1 MPARRAFRG
10 DGEPSVRAR
19 KRGATEAQGRAHAR
33 VCVRVLVCLRLL
45 ETQSYLEAR
54 RCATSATPSRRSTFG
69 GTPRV
74 SANASATA
82 SRCRRPIRPRCL
94 QAAGLRQTRPFAGND
109 VAIPAVAAIAAAA
122 AAGFGA
128 CVVCVRVCVCVCAV
142 CCISPL
148 VSVPF
153 CTFAQQSLCRSRQQA
168 SRTLQR
174 TMEPRTTPRH
184 TTRLTT
190 DTPPTDVNTLHC
202 TALQRSAGAR
212 PGRGTARPHRRTQPH
227 SQCLTTPHRTAQH
240 PVATAPARATTG
252 SEPVARHT
260 HDTVTKAVAHSQSH
274 LQTDSET
281 RTAALL
287 APAML
292 CYAMLC
298 YAHQELAQ

>member
-1 MPARRAFRG
+1 VPARRAFRG

-82 SRCRRPIRPRCL
+82 SRCRRSIRPRCL

-122 AAGFGA
+122 AAEPVL
-128 CVVCVRVCVCVCAV
+128 CVVCVCVCAG
-142 CCISPL
+142 ISPL

-202 TALQRSAGAR
+202 TAA
-212 PGRGTARPHRRTQPH
+212 
-227 SQCLTTPHRTAQH
+227 
-240 PVATAPARATTG
+240 
-252 SEPVARHT
+252 
-260 HDTVTKAVAHSQSH
+260 
-274 LQTDSET
+274 
-281 RTAALL
+281 
-287 APAML
+287 
-292 CYAMLC
+292 
-298 YAHQELAQ
+298 